1 MIPKPRKME
10 MKISSIKLSHVLG
23 FLSLIILCIP
33 NNRLLAQTAPTA
45 SEVKSYA
52 GLHLAAHTGN
62 LSQIQELISVGT
74 PLEEQ
79 DSSGRTALHIAAFA
93 SHQEIIAILAKAGAN
108 MNALDHQAYDIVTI
122 ASVAN
127 DYEVLDVALTNGTS
141 SSNVTSPYEGTAL
154 IAAAHLGHHKVV
166 KQLIDAAAPLDHVNN
181 LGWTALIEAV
191 ILGDGGPDH
200 IETTRNL
207 VNAGANKSITD
218 NQGLTP
224 LDLARSLGYREI
236 VSLLE

>member
-1 MIPKPRKME
+1 
-10 MKISSIKLSHVLG
+10 MKVSSIKLTHVLG
-23 FLSLIILCIP
+23 LLSLIILCLST
-33 NNRLLAQTAPTA
+33 NGLLAQTGPTA
-45 SEVKSYA
+45 SEVKSYS

-74 PLEEQ
+74 PLEKQ
-79 DSSGRTALHIAAFA
+79 DSAGRTALHIAAFA
-93 SHQEIIAILAKAGAN
+93 SHEEIIAILAIAGAN

-127 DYEVLDVALTNGTS
+127 DYEVLDVALTNGTN

-154 IAAAHLGHHKVV
+154 IAAAHLGHHKAV
-166 KQLIDAAAPLDHVNN
+166 KRLIDAEAPLDHVNN

-191 ILGDGGPDH
+191 ILGSGGSDH
-200 IETTRNL
+200 IETTRIL
-207 VNAGANKSITD
+207 VNAGASKTITD
-218 NQGLTP
+218 NQDRTP
-224 LDLARSLGYREI
+224 LDLARTLGYREI